1 MCDEKDRLLVQV
13 LPRSIKWHSVWGGAF
28 SFCPFI
34 PFLWGS
40 SRGGNSNLIVSL
52 LQMGTPGY
60 TSSLSSHCPQCELQ
74 GPLPAHT
81 LPHLPS
87 SKVIL
92 TLGLDGGLRRS
103 FHQAVV
109 LQFKRAPATPAGL
122 VKLQPTR
129 PPALRVYD
137 SADMRRRSRM
147 CISNKF
153 QGEADAAGP
162 GTTP

>member
-1 MCDEKDRLLVQV
+1 MAQCLGRRFLFL
-13 LPRSIKWHSVWGGAF
+13 
-28 SFCPFI
+28 SFY
-34 PFLWGS
+34 PFLLGGC
-40 SRGGNSNLIVSL
+40 RGGNSNLIVSL

-74 GPLPAHT
+74 GPLPTHM

-109 LQFKRAPATPAGL
+109 LQFKRAPASPAGL

-129 PPALRVYD
+129 PPALRVCD
-137 SADMRRRSRM
+137 SADRRRGSRM

-153 QGEADAAGP
+153 PGEADAAGP